1 MTDRLPWR
9 TYCLSGLIEC
19 PGFQIIITP
28 PVAMPIEAMAE
39 YTELGVLRLVVN
51 LGSQRPERVG
61 PRLAEIETLV
71 RTST

>member
-1 MTDRLPWR
+1 
-9 TYCLSGLIEC
+9 LIEC
-19 PGFQIIITP
+19 PDFQIIITP

-39 YTELGVLRLVVN
+39 YTELGVYRLVAN

-71 RTST
+71 RTNT